1 MPNTNSTST
10 RLKVILRW
18 IGITFL
24 VSLLAGFVAI
34 FFMPSD
40 WLRNMANKTGSALL
54 GREFAIDGDIN
65 IDWDWTTPQVSIH
78 KLRIANLPESKNPNM
93 VAIDEI
99 DFQIKIWKLLKAELN
114 LPKLN
119 FINPKI
125 VLENFSPTKKNWD
138 FPSGNKSPDKRSDFP
153 VIDLLTIDEGKLTY
167 RDHPKKLAVKLDI
180 DTARGSELESKKD
193 MYKLSGQGILQDQP
207 FSLQATGGSIST
219 LRDTEK
225 PYPLTF
231 NLKMGSTSIDIEGTI
246 SDPAKLSGMNAQLNL
261 QGNNLADL
269 FYLTQ
274 IPLPPTPPY
283 KLSGHLQKQNEIW
296 KFQQFK
302 GKVGDSDLS
311 GDLSYDTKR
320 EPGFVKANLVSQ
332 LLQMDDLAGFIGAT
346 PSEGTLSPE
355 QKAQAEREKSNP
367 RLLPDVPIDL
377 TRLRATDMETRFKG
391 KKITGTKF
399 PFTDLD
405 IGFNL
410 KEGVLRL
417 DPFNFGIAT
426 GTISGS
432 LILDGQKDV
441 PQVQSDLMLKRLSL
455 KQFFKDP
462 KFESLAAGYFGGQF
476 KIKGNGRSLAEVLA
490 TSNGRIIF
498 LMSGGKI
505 SLLIVEAAGLDLGQ
519 ATPLLLGEDKSTN
532 IRCVIGDFKD
542 ENGLLTSEIF
552 VFDTTDSKLNGK
564 AQINLKDETIDAK
577 VEAHPKDFSV
587 GSART
592 PITVTG
598 QLKKP
603 TIGLDP
609 KELAARIA
617 SAAVLGAFLTPVA
630 AIIPFIELG
639 LGKDSDCKGLIEQA
653 RKHAEAHP
661 TTTEPNEKKED
672 QAPTGDQEGRTGSS
686 DTMTA
691 PADAGNPKNSDS
703 SDKTGTK

>member
-18 IGITFL
+18 IGITLL
-24 VSLLAGFVAI
+24 VSLLAGFVVI

-54 GREFAIDGDIN
+54 GREFAIEGDIN

-99 DFQIKIWKLLKAELN
+99 DFQIRIWKLLKAELN
-114 LPKLN
+114 LPKLK
-119 FINPKI
+119 FTKPKI
-125 VLENFSPTKKNWD
+125 ILEEFSATKKNWD
-138 FPSGNKSPDKRSDFP
+138 FPTGDKSPDERSDFP
-153 VIDLLTIDEGKLTY
+153 VIGLLTIDEGKLTY

-180 DTARGSELESKKD
+180 DTARGSGLESKKD

-219 LRDTEK
+219 LRNTEK

-231 NLKMGSTSIDIEGTI
+231 DLKMGSTRIDMEGTI
-246 SDPAKLSGMNAQLNL
+246 SDPAQMSGMNAQLNL

-283 KLSGHLQKQNEIW
+283 KLSGRLQKQKEIW
-296 KFQQFK
+296 KFQKFK

-311 GDLSYDTKR
+311 GDLTYDTKR

-355 QKAQAEREKSNP
+355 QKAQAEREKASP

-377 TRLRATDMETRFKG
+377 TRLRATDMEARFKG

-399 PFTDLD
+399 PFNDLD

-410 KEGVLRL
+410 QKGVLHL
-417 DPFNFGIAT
+417 DPFNFGIAD
-426 GTISGS
+426 GTISGT
-432 LILDGQKDV
+432 LVLDGQKDV
-441 PQVQSDLMLKRLSL
+441 PQVQSDLLIKRLSL
-455 KQFFKDP
+455 KQFFTDP
-462 KFESLAAGYFGGQF
+462 KFESLSAGHFGGQL
-476 KIKGNGRSLAEVLA
+476 KVKGNGRSLAEVLA
-490 TSNGRIIF
+490 TSNGRITL
-498 LMSGGKI
+498 LMTGGKI
-505 SLLIVEAAGLDLGQ
+505 SLLVVEAAGLDLGE
-519 ATPLLLGEDKSTN
+519 ATPLLLGKDKSTD
-532 IRCVIGDFKD
+532 IRCVIGDFKVED
-542 ENGLLTSEIF
+542 GLLTSEIF
-552 VFDTTDSKLNGK
+552 VFDTTDSNIEGN
-564 AQINLKDETIDAK
+564 ARINLKDETIDAE
-577 VEAHPKDFSV
+577 VETHPKDFSI

-598 QLKKP
+598 RLKQP
-603 TIGLDP
+603 DIGIDP
-609 KELAARIA
+609 KQLAARVA

-639 LGKDSDCKGLIEQA
+639 LGEDSDCKGLIDQA
-653 RKHAEAHP
+653 RKHAEAQP
-661 TTTEPNEKKED
+661 GVDKPKQQKNQKK
-672 QAPTGDQEGRTGSS
+672 TR
-686 DTMTA
+686 
-691 PADAGNPKNSDS
+691 NIPKP
-703 SDKTGTK
+703 

>member
-1 MPNTNSTST
+1 MSDTKPTSPT
-10 RLKVILRW
+10 WKVILHW
-18 IGITFL
+18 IGITLL
-24 VSLLAGFVAI
+24 VSLLAGVALL

-40 WLRNMANKTGSALL
+40 WLRNIINKTGSAAL
-54 GREFAIDGDIN
+54 GREFAIEGDIN
-65 IDWDWTTPQVSIH
+65 IDWDWTTPSVSVH

-99 DFQIKIWKLLKAELN
+99 DFQIRIWKLLKAELN
-114 LPKLN
+114 LPKLK
-119 FINPKI
+119 FIKPKI
-125 VLENFSPTKKNWD
+125 ILEEFSATKKNWD
-138 FPSGNKSPDKRSDFP
+138 FPTGDKSPEDRSDFP
-153 VIDLLTIDEGKLTY
+153 VIGALSIDAGKLTY

-180 DTARGSELESKKD
+180 DTALGSELESKKD

-219 LRDTEK
+219 LRNTEK

-231 NLKMGSTSIDIEGTI
+231 DLKMGSTRIDMEGTI
-246 SDPAKLSGMNAQLNL
+246 SDPAQMSGMNAQLNL

-283 KLSGHLQKQNEIW
+283 KISGRLQKQKEIW
-296 KFQQFK
+296 EFQKFK
-302 GKVGDSDLS
+302 GQVGDSDLS

-332 LLQMDDLAGFIGAT
+332 LLQLDDLAGFIGAT
-346 PSEGTLSPE
+346 PSKGTLSPE

-432 LILDGQKDV
+432 LILDGQQDV
-441 PQVQSDLMLKRLSL
+441 PQVQSDLILKRLSL
-455 KQFFKDP
+455 KQFFTDP

-490 TSNGRIIF
+490 TSNGRIIL

-519 ATPLLLGEDKSTN
+519 ATPLLLGEDKSTD

-577 VEAHPKDFSV
+577 VEAHPKDFSI

-609 KELAARIA
+609 KELAARVA

-639 LGKDSDCKGLIEQA
+639 LGEDSDCKGLIDQA
-653 RKHAEAHP
+653 RKHAEAQP
-661 TTTEPNEKKED
+661 GVDKPKQQKNQEK
-672 QAPTGDQEGRTGSS
+672 TR
-686 DTMTA
+686 
-691 PADAGNPKNSDS
+691 NIPKP
-703 SDKTGTK
+703 

>member
-1 MPNTNSTST
+1 MPNTKSTST
-10 RLKVILRW
+10 YLKVILRW
-18 IGITFL
+18 IGLTLLLLF
-24 VSLLAGFVAI
+24 LAGFAAI
-34 FFMPSD
+34 FIMPSD
-40 WLRNMANKTGSALL
+40 WLRNMVNTTGSALL

-65 IDWDWTTPQVSIH
+65 VDWDWTTPQVSIH

-99 DFQIKIWKLLKAELN
+99 DFQIEIWKLLRAELN

-125 VLENFSPTKKNWD
+125 VLEEFSATKKNWD
-138 FPSGNKSPDKRSDFP
+138 FPTGDKSPDERSDFP
-153 VIDLLTIDEGKLTY
+153 IIGLLSINEGKLTY
-167 RDHPKKLAVKLDI
+167 RDHPKELAVKLDI
-180 DTARGSELESKKD
+180 NTARGGAEPQKD
-193 MYKLSGQGILQDQP
+193 MYTLSGQGILQNQP
-207 FSLQATGGSIST
+207 FSLQATGGAIST
-219 LRDTEK
+219 LRNSSK

-231 NLKMGSTSIDIEGTI
+231 NIKMGSTHIGMEGTI
-246 SDPAKLSGMNAQLNL
+246 SDPAKMAGLDAQLNL

-269 FYLTQ
+269 FHLTQ

-296 KFQQFK
+296 KFEKFK
-302 GKVGDSDLS
+302 GQVGDSDLS
-311 GDLSYDTKR
+311 GDLTYDTKR
-320 EPGFVKANLVSQ
+320 EPGLVKATLVSQ
-332 LLQMDDLAGFIGAT
+332 LLDMDDLAGFIGAT
-346 PSEGTLSPE
+346 PSKGTLSPE

-417 DPFNFGIAT
+417 EPFNFGIAT
-426 GTISGS
+426 GIISGS

-455 KQFFKDP
+455 KQFFTNP

-490 TSNGRIIF
+490 TSNGRIIL

-519 ATPLLLGEDKSTN
+519 ATPLLLGEDKSTD

-577 VEAHPKDFSV
+577 VEAHPKDFSI

-609 KELAARIA
+609 KELAARVA

-639 LGKDSDCKGLIEQA
+639 LGKDSDCKGLIDQA

-661 TTTEPNEKKED
+661 ATTEPNEKKED
-672 QAPTGDQEGRTGSS
+672 QAPTGDQEGHTGSS

-691 PADAGNPKNSDS
+691 PADTGNQENSDS

>member
-1 MPNTNSTST
+1 MSDTKPTSPT
-10 RLKVILRW
+10 WKVILRW
-18 IGITFL
+18 IGITLL
-24 VSLLAGFVAI
+24 VSLLAGVALL

-40 WLRNMANKTGSALL
+40 WLRNIINKTGSAAL
-54 GREFAIDGDIN
+54 GREFAIEGAID
-65 IDWDWTTPQVSIH
+65 IDWDWTTPSVSVH

-125 VLENFSPTKKNWD
+125 VLEEFSATKKNWD
-138 FPSGNKSPDKRSDFP
+138 FPTGDKSPEHRSDFP
-153 VIDLLTIDEGKLTY
+153 VIGALSVDAGKLTY
-167 RDHPKKLAVKLDI
+167 RDHTKKLAVKLDI

-219 LRDTEK
+219 LRNTEK

-231 NLKMGSTSIDIEGTI
+231 DLKMGSTRIDMEGTI
-246 SDPAKLSGMNAQLNL
+246 SDPAQMSGMNAQLNL

-283 KLSGHLQKQNEIW
+283 KISGRLQKQKEIW
-296 KFQQFK
+296 EFQKFK
-302 GKVGDSDLS
+302 GQVGDSDLS

-332 LLQMDDLAGFIGAT
+332 LLQLDDLAGFIGAT
-346 PSEGTLSPE
+346 PSKGTLSPE

-441 PQVQSDLMLKRLSL
+441 PEVQSDLILKRLSL
-455 KQFFKDP
+455 KQFFTDP

-490 TSNGRIIF
+490 TSNGRIIL

-519 ATPLLLGEDKSTN
+519 ATPLLLGEDKSTD

-577 VEAHPKDFSV
+577 VEAHPKDFSI

-609 KELAARIA
+609 KELAARVA

-639 LGKDSDCKGLIEQA
+639 LGEDSDCKGLIDQA
-653 RKHAEAHP
+653 RKHAEAQP
-661 TTTEPNEKKED
+661 GVDKPKQQKNQEK
-672 QAPTGDQEGRTGSS
+672 TR
-686 DTMTA
+686 
-691 PADAGNPKNSDS
+691 NIPKP
-703 SDKTGTK
+703 